1 MSSRLLAVELRRLA
15 RRVERIAR
23 GEALLTDVRLLPMDD
38 PILHAAE
45 RIEPTNLGTLDAI
58 HLATALLLA
67 QDEILDTILTYD
79 VRLADAARAHGL
91 TVLAPT

>member
-38 PILHAAE
+38 PILHVAE
-45 RIEPTNLGTLDAI
+45 RLGPTNLGTLDAI

-67 QDEILDTILTYD
+67 EDEILDTVLTYD
-79 VRLADAARAHGL
+79 ARLADAARDHGL

>member
-38 PILHAAE
+38 PILGAAE
-45 RIEPTNLGTLDAI
+45 RLGPTNLGTLDAI

-67 QDEILDTILTYD
+67 EDEILDTVLTYD
-79 VRLADAARAHGL
+79 ARLADAARDHGL